1 MTTTPD
7 RLCTLITAHLCCEDR
22 FAWDASWAELGA
34 DSLDALEL
42 AIAAEVEFG
51 VLIADAVV
59 DSWRTPG
66 DMLATVQGLV
76 TVEPADHFAGAGKM
90 VGDDEIGGAIDG

>member
-1 MTTTPD
+1 MTTIPD
-7 RLCTLITAHLCCEDR
+7 RLCTLITAHLGCEDR

-42 AIAAEVEFG
+42 AIAAEVEF
-51 VLIADAVV
+51 VIHIAVAVE

-76 TVEPADHFAGAGKM
+76 ALEDDNMGA
-90 VGDDEIGGAIDG
+90 AIDG